1 MSINEKATGKTA
13 QEDSAKKMAEQ
24 NKVIG
29 KAENKSVVPVAYI
42 GPTIPGVVI
51 ANTIFSNGVG
61 EVLKKECE
69 KLPVI
74 GSLIIQI
81 KDLAQAKKQLEEK
94 DTPINI
100 YYTKVQQ
107 YLKEKKGE

>member
-1 MSINEKATGKTA
+1 MSITEKAVGKAA
-13 QEDSAKKMAEQ
+13 QEDSAKKAAEQ
-24 NKVIG
+24 NKAIEKVG
-29 KAENKSVVPVAYI
+29 EKTVAVAYI

-51 ANTIFSNGVG
+51 ANTIFSNGIG
-61 EVLKKECE
+61 EALKKECE

-74 GSLIIQI
+74 GSLIVQI

-100 YYTKVQQ
+100 YYQKVQQ
-107 YLKEKKGE
+107 YLKEKKGV